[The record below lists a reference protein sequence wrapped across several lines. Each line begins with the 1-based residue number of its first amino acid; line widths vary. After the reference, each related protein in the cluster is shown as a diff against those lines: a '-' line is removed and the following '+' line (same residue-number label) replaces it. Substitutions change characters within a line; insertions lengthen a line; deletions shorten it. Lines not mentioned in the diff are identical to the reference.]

1 MDFYHNLITEKS
13 WSVLLELRREYDF
26 LLIGG
31 WAVFLY
37 THSLKSKDIDLVI
50 EYETLEK
57 LRSKFVVYKNNR
69 LKKYE
74 AKVEEVD
81 IDIYA
86 PFYSNPGLPAEELAN
101 FKTSLE
107 GFNSIEKEILAI
119 LKQKAL
125 MERKNSVKGR
135 KDLIDLVSLFQLDGF
150 DWRKYIDAIKRYGL
164 REALESV
171 RKTVIETTKID
182 ELDLNVHKFARFK
195 RRILPFM
202 KL

>member
-13 WSVLLELRREYDF
+13 WSVLLELKKEYNF
-26 LLIGG
+26 ILIGG

-50 EYETLEK
+50 EYGELEK
-57 LRSKFVVYKNNR
+57 LRRDLVAYKNDR

-74 AKVEEVD
+74 AKKEEVD

-86 PFYSNPGLPAEELAN
+86 PFYSNPGLPAEELVN
-101 FKTSLE
+101 FKTSVE
-107 GFNSIEKEILAI
+107 GFNSVEKEILAI

-135 KDLIDLVSLFQLDGF
+135 KDLIDLVSLFMLDGF
-150 DWRKYIDAIKRYGL
+150 DWDRYINTIKRYDL
-164 REALESV
+164 KESLELARESLG
-171 RKTVIETTKID
+171 ETTKID
-182 ELDLNVHKFARFK
+182 ELGLNVHKFARFK
-195 RRILPFM
+195 REILS
-202 KL
+202 LLRL